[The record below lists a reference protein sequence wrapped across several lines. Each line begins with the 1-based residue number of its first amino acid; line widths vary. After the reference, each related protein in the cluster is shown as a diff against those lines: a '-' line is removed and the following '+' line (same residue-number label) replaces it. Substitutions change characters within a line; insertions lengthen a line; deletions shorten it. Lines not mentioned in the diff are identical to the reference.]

1 MTRGRAVQLFQFVG
15 FFVAPAA
22 WFGQH
27 LIGQAISQAGCS
39 AANGSWGVSN
49 GSWGVSIRAW
59 QIVLLAMACTLILLS
74 EAAAVAAFR
83 STSESYQSPPPEGRI
98 RLIAIAAMTTNLIYL
113 IIVLLD
119 GIASIVDIACRQS

>member
-1 MTRGRAVQLFQFVG
+1 MTRSRAVQLFQFVG
-15 FFVAPAA
+15 FFVAPGA

-49 GSWGVSIRAW
+49 RAW
-59 QIVLLAMACTLILLS
+59 QIVLLAIACTLILLS

-113 IIVLLD
+113 VIVLLD
-119 GIASIVDIACRQS
+119 GVASIVDIACRQS

>member
-1 MTRGRAVQLFQFVG
+1 VTRGRTVQLFQFVG

-39 AANGSWGVSN
+39 AANSSWGVSN
-49 GSWGVSIRAW
+49 RSW
-59 QIVLLAMACTLILLS
+59 QIVLLAIACTLILLS

-113 IIVLLD
+113 VIVLLD